1 MIYTVKKAQLISEQL
16 RKFSDS
22 DSWMVVGQYVNIE
35 FWINEVQTS
44 LQAIHNARFRRM
56 YTAQKDW
63 IDSHSVQIPD
73 NCRICGGIC
82 ELGNGKKKPRLP
94 QKSPETTIEK
104 KEVRKELVDNMYS
117 FLRRSYKLGLLDET
131 DFRKYCD
138 KIGTSVDLDDID
150 N

>member
-1 MIYTVKKAQLISEQL
+1 MGRRNRDCLRNPQKQQL
-16 RKFSDS
+16 R
-22 DSWMVVGQYVNIE
+22 
-35 FWINEVQTS
+35 
-44 LQAIHNARFRRM
+44 
-56 YTAQKDW
+56 
-63 IDSHSVQIPD
+63 
-73 NCRICGGIC
+73 
-82 ELGNGKKKPRLP
+82 
-94 QKSPETTIEK
+94 K